1 MWVRLGCDR
10 VTQKA
15 EEGCVQIQE
24 GAVTPQTLGPG
35 AAQAVGS
42 LGAGPLGAHLS
53 PGVPSSLWESAPFSC
68 LRLLSSLFALLVA
81 ATIQLIPGAPRSAN
95 SPSGA
100 LSLWSYIS
108 RRHLTMEF
116 LFQSEAQSPCFRSS
130 LQFGCTWARCSISS
144 NQRAGGVGG
153 PETQTS
159 LTRPQPKHRADPE
172 PMCQGSR
179 QSERQEI
186 DV

>member
-1 MWVRLGCDR
+1 MCANPGRSSHTSD
-10 VTQKA
+10 T
-15 EEGCVQIQE
+15 
-24 GAVTPQTLGPG
+24 GARSSTGSWEPRSWSFRGSSFSQSPLL
-35 AAQAVGS
+35 S
-42 LGAGPLGAHLS
+42 LGICSVFLLAPPELPVRTSSCGHHPAHPRGTS
-53 PGVPSSLWESAPFSC
+53 QC
-68 LRLLSSLFALLVA
+68 
-81 ATIQLIPGAPRSAN
+81 QL
-95 SPSGA
+95 PSGA

-130 LQFGCTWARCSISS
+130 LRFGCTWARCSISS

-159 LTRPQPKHRADPE
+159 LTRPQPKHRVGPE